1 MTNPVPTDP
10 IGLIRPSGL
19 PGPTGA
25 PKSLDS
31 NGKEFENVLR
41 DQLEAVNALSVRA
54 EQAQEDFAAGKR
66 SDLESVVE
74 QTREADA
81 AVRMVVQV
89 RNQLLEAIEEIKQV
103 RP

>member
-1 MTNPVPTDP
+1 MKC
-10 IGLIRPSGL
+10 S
-19 PGPTGA
+19 
-25 PKSLDS
+25 
-31 NGKEFENVLR
+31 R

-66 SDLESVVE
+66 SDLETVVE

-89 RNQLLEAIEEIKQV
+89 RNQLLEAIEEINKSGRNADESLTTSGR
-103 RP
+103 RPGGAALIVSHRSARSPHGDNR

>member
-1 MTNPVPTDP
+1 MTSPVPPDP
-10 IGLIRPSGL
+10 IGLIRPAGL
-19 PGPTGA
+19 PNPAGA
-25 PKSLDS
+25 PKSIDT
-31 NGKEFENVLR
+31 NGKEFGDVLR
-41 DQLEAVNALSVRA
+41 DQLEA
-54 EQAQEDFAAGKR
+54 
-66 SDLESVVE
+66 VVE

>member
-1 MTNPVPTDP
+1 MTNPLPTDP

-19 PGPTGA
+19 PGPTGV
-25 PKSLDS
+25 PKSIGS
-31 NGKEFENVLR
+31 NGKEFGSVLR

-54 EQAQEDFAAGKR
+54 EQAQEDFASGKR